1 MPQKEDKNMSKFN
14 KYAKE
19 LESITFEAV
28 KKLKEAEEK
37 ERQTKEA
44 LDRHPEKKGFV
55 DLAYDIEYQ
64 RRKLA
69 HDEATENLRIIRAS
83 VPNELSKATK
93 EIRSRLKADADYYFA
108 VDPKQLQPEVMS
120 FLESGMLN
128 VNDYTKLMK
137 VAISDNNVTMIR
149 MIADR
154 AKKAADT
161 VGNDRDRLSL
171 LAISDEASLYTTES
185 YLAAFDSIASVSET
199 CMHNTRVAD
208 HWNTDLGINK
218 VVEAF

>member
-1 MPQKEDKNMSKFN
+1 MPQKEDKYMSKFN

-28 KKLKEAEEK
+28 KKLKDAEEK
-37 ERQTKEA
+37 ERATQQA
-44 LDRHPEKKGFV
+44 LDLHPERRGFV
-55 DLAYDIEYQ
+55 DASYDIEYQ

-69 HDEATENLRIIRAS
+69 HDEAKEELRKATADIRA
-83 VPNELSKATK
+83 
-93 EIRSRLKADADYYFA
+93 RLKADTDYYFA

-128 VNDYTKLMK
+128 VNDYSKLMK

-154 AKKAADT
+154 AKKAADNT
-161 VGNDRDRLSL
+161 NNDRERLSL
-171 LAISDEASLYTTES
+171 LAISEEASLYTTET
-185 YLAAFDSIASVSET
+185 YLAAFDSISSVSET
-199 CMHNTRVAD
+199 CMHNTRIAD

>member
-28 KKLKEAEEK
+28 KKLKDAEEK
-37 ERQTKEA
+37 ERATQQA
-44 LDRHPEKKGFV
+44 LDLHPERRGFV
-55 DLAYDIEYQ
+55 DASYDIEYQ

-69 HDEATENLRIIRAS
+69 HDEAKEELRNLRATVPEELRKATADIRA
-83 VPNELSKATK
+83 
-93 EIRSRLKADADYYFA
+93 RLKADTDYYFA

-128 VNDYTKLMK
+128 VNDYSKLMK

-154 AKKAADT
+154 AKKAADNT
-161 VGNDRDRLSL
+161 NNDRERLSL
-171 LAISDEASLYTTES
+171 LAISEEASLYTTET
-185 YLAAFDSIASVSET
+185 YLAAFDSISSVSET
-199 CMHNTRVAD
+199 CMHNTKIAD